1 MNLNSYMH
9 HKLGASSGRR
19 NIPLPC
25 RGGAINIEVS
35 EVKEDEGI
43 MKERRESKSV
53 CDPLGNLPEILH
65 AEQFHGSTVHE

>member
-1 MNLNSYMH
+1 MH

-25 RGGAINIEVS
+25 RGGAINIEAS
-35 EVKEDEGI
+35 EAKEDEGI

-53 CDPLGNLPEILH
+53 CNPLGNLPETLH
-65 AEQFHGSTVHE
+65 AGQFQGEYSP

>member
-1 MNLNSYMH
+1 MH

-35 EVKEDEGI
+35 EAKEDEGI

-53 CDPLGNLPEILH
+53 CNPLGNLPETLH
-65 AEQFHGSTVHE
+65 AEQFQGEYSP